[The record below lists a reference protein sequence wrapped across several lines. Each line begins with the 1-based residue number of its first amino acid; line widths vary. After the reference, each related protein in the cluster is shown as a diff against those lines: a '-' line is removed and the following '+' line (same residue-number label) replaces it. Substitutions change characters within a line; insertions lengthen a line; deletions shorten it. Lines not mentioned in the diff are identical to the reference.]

1 MLPES
6 GPPRAIKKSTL
17 TVILPEQK
25 GRDPDVRVISKRA
38 VPHNS
43 LVSRLPAA
51 RYNPLGAINICN
63 SRVPV
68 CQRTVCRKG
77 VAGVAWEGGG
87 GQR

>member
-1 MLPES
+1 MFPES
-6 GPPRAIKKSTL
+6 RPPRAIGENVPA
-17 TVILPEQK
+17 VILPEQK

-68 CQRTVCRKG
+68 ASGRCAAKG
-77 VAGVAWEGGG
+77 S
-87 GQR
+87 